1 MTNNGNGYCQYL
13 IDKEDH
19 HGSTD
24 EEMSNIHHLFHCSAA
39 CRAATLPTFE
49 TMFCVSC
56 RPFVSNQVGD
66 AVLWWSLLNEFG
78 PLRVPRRVKPKIA
91 DRQPEKP
98 RACRCFVGMPLYST
112 RRSEDCLIFMER
124 SMAFGRYRTPLGRL
138 LVSRSH
144 RCAAKLR
151 RPAVST
157 LFNRAL
163 VTHDTDDADDTN
175 DRGRCAPEA

>member
-19 HGSTD
+19 QGSTD
-24 EEMSNIHHLFHCSAA
+24 EEMSNIHHLSPSSAA

-49 TMFCVSC
+49 TNVW
-56 RPFVSNQVGD
+56 RQLPTFVSNQVGD

-78 PLRVPRRVKPKIA
+78 PVPVPRRVKPKIA

-163 VTHDTDDADDTN
+163 VTHDTDGADDTN
-175 DRGRCAPEA
+175 DRDRCAPEA